1 MKVTFE
7 EKIEYIEGILGVKLL
22 DWQRT
27 ALENMDKGEPMTYMN
42 GRAIGRKVFLKAA
55 ILLNELNE
63 GLENNTGWAD
73 EVVTQQKEWE

>member
-1 MKVTFE
+1 MEFKD
-7 EKIEYIEGILGVKLL
+7 KLHYIEEVLGVHLL

-27 ALENMDKGEPMTYMN
+27 ALENMDKGEPMVYMN

-63 GLENNTGWAD
+63 VLKQEHDNDMVNYNEFTVGD
-73 EVVTQQKEWE
+73 